1 VKTLAWALPWLLVAV
16 AAAIFAFTYPAYDP
30 NPKDAAPLWR
40 YELVKA
46 LLAMLIG
53 GLLVRFGTA
62 IGEGMQEGLRQ
73 QTPKK

>member
-1 VKTLAWALPWLLVAV
+1 
-16 AAAIFAFTYPAYDP
+16 
-30 NPKDAAPLWR
+30 
-40 YELVKA
+40 
-46 LLAMLIG
+46 MLIG